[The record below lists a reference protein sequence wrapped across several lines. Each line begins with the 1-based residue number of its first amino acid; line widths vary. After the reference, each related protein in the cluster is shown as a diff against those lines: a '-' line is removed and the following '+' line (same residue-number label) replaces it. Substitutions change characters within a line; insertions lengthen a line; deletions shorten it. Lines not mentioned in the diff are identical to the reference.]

1 MANPSQRV
9 AVNLRD
15 ADLDRLKEVADANRL
30 TRNDAIRKALATE
43 AFVQRELKA
52 GHKIL
57 IEDEKGNIRQVEF
70 V

>member
-1 MANPSQRV
+1 MAKPSQRV
-9 AVNLRD
+9 AVNLRG
-15 ADLDRLKEVADANRL
+15 ADLERLDEVAEANRL

-43 AFVQRELKA
+43 AFVQRELQT